1 MKKFIGKNEE
11 NQCTLLIIPSS
22 IFHSKENR
30 IISKIKGILREN
42 GLYQWLEKFKSRI
55 TEKNSEDQHA
65 TSIIQYSIL

>member
-1 MKKFIGKNEE
+1 MKKVIEKNEE

-42 GLYQWLEKFKSRI
+42 GLYQ
-55 TEKNSEDQHA
+55 
-65 TSIIQYSIL
+65 